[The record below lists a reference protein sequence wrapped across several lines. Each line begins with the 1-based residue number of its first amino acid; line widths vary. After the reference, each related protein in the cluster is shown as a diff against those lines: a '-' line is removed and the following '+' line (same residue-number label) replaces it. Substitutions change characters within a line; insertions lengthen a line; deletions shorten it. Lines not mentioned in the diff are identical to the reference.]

1 MNTGSGM
8 NMGSSLF
15 MLVGATLFL
24 VAFGLPLLLCPMT
37 WARRIGWSLP
47 QEKDLANYLG
57 RSLGGVVMA
66 VIIMAFLAA
75 TDPWKYRFV
84 FEMLVLIGIFMVGVH
99 LYGFVKKNQP
109 LIEHLEIVMY
119 SLLSLFAWYFY
130 PQPPG

>member
-1 MNTGSGM
+1 MNT
-8 NMGSSLF
+8 GSSLF
-15 MLVGATLFL
+15 MLACATFVLL
-24 VAFGLPLLLCPMT
+24 AFGLPLLLCPMA
-37 WARRIGWSLP
+37 WARRIGWTIP

-66 VIIMAFLAA
+66 LIIMAFRAA
-75 TDPWKYRFV
+75 FDPWKYRFV
-84 FEMLVLIGIFMVGVH
+84 FDLSVIIGIFMVGVH

-119 SLLSLFAWYFY
+119 SLLSLLAWHFY